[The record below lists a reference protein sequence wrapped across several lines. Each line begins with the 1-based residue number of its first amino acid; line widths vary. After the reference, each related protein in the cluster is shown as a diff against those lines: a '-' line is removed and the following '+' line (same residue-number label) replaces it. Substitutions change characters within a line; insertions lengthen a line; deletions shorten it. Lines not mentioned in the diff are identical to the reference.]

1 LQLHSVDS
9 LCFFGDYRV
18 FGSFNANADTFFV
31 YWWLAVVWGIVL
43 YTTQHQLNNLFRIP
57 CGLREADFA
66 YVTNRSTDG
75 FRHVLRNV
83 IADVKRTVKVAL
95 ATGGWRKDT
104 SVTGG
109 GAEEPTEHYQVTVP
123 LHTTQTGTRYINVFG
138 FRYTITGPNTSEL
151 VEPLRTLSLETM
163 TSSTGMSDEQVATQ
177 LAALGPNSIG
187 IRTDSFLALLQREFG
202 TAFFLYQ
209 TLLFML
215 WIWYSYLF
223 VSISLY
229 TVVLAVGV
237 LSAYIQRQA
246 QLQVSGVCWV
256 MYTRCQH
263 VL

>member
-1 LQLHSVDS
+1 M
-9 LCFFGDYRV
+9 
-18 FGSFNANADTFFV
+18 
-31 YWWLAVVWGIVL
+31 
-43 YTTQHQLNNLFRIP
+43 
-57 CGLREADFA
+57 REAHFA
-66 YVTNRSTDG
+66 YVTNQPADG
-75 FRHVLRNV
+75 LRHVLRNALV
-83 IADVKRTVKVAL
+83 DVKRTIKVAL

-109 GAEEPTEHYQVTVP
+109 GAEEPTEHYRVTVP
-123 LHTTQTGTRYINVFG
+123 LRTTQTGTRYINVFG
-138 FRYTITGPNTSEL
+138 FRYTITGTNTSEL
-151 VEPLRTLSLETM
+151 VEPLHAVSLDTM
-163 TSSTGMSDEQVATQ
+163 AACAMPSSLGLDDEQVQAQ

-187 IRTDSFLALLQREFG
+187 IRTDSFMTLLQREFG

-246 QLQVSGVCWV
+246 QLQVSKARRGALGRGWIGRALSLASTVEVGRKQPRARHNGGIGERMHAC
-256 MYTRCQH
+256 
-263 VL
+263 